1 MFRQT
6 LARELRAFR
15 RAFTFPVSPSVVA
28 NRIAG
33 AAPIWLD
40 ARPMSPSFHLPLL
53 SGLMRRRRHARHVVA
68 PPADLAADAAFMAAW
83 ERCRPFTMTSIERM
97 HSLWVAARHVALAR
111 LDGDFVEC
119 GVWKGGSSML
129 AALALQSAGDTTRPL
144 WLYDT
149 FSGMTEP
156 TGRDVDL
163 AGRAARDEWSA
174 KQAKSAKGD
183 GWCASPLD
191 EVKAALAATGVA
203 PGRLHFVV
211 GKVEETIPQQ
221 APAKIALLRLDTDWY
236 ESTRHELLHL
246 WPRLVSGGLL
256 IIDDYGHWAGARAAV
271 DEFLAAQKTP
281 LLLHR
286 IDYTGRIAQKP

>member
-1 MFRQT
+1 
-6 LARELRAFR
+6 
-15 RAFTFPVSPSVVA
+15 
-28 NRIAG
+28 
-33 AAPIWLD
+33 
-40 ARPMSPSFHLPLL
+40 MSPSFHLPLL
-53 SGLMRRRRHARHVVA
+53 SGLMRRYRRARRDDA
-68 PPADLAADAAFMAAW
+68 PPPDLAADAAFMAAW
-83 ERCRPFTMTSIERM
+83 ERCRGFTMTSIERM

-111 LDGDFVEC
+111 LEGDVVEC

-129 AALALQSAGDTTRPL
+129 AALALQSVGDTTRHL

-174 KQAKSAKGD
+174 QAARAANGANAANGAKGGGD
-183 GWCASPLD
+183 AGWCASPLD
-191 EVKAALAATGVA
+191 EVKAALASTGVA
-203 PGRLHFVV
+203 PQRLHFVV
-211 GKVEETIPQQ
+211 GKVEETIPKE

-236 ESTRHELLHL
+236 ESTKHELLHL

-256 IIDDYGHWAGARAAV
+256 IVDDYGHWAGARAAV
-271 DEFLAAQKTP
+271 DEFLAAQQRP